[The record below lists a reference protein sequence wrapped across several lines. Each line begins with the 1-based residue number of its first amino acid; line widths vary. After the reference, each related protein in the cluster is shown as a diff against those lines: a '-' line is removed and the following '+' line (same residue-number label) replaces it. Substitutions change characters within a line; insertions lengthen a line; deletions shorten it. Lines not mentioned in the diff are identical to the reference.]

1 MYSHVTT
8 TCIKTW
14 VVPALLPS
22 KYPTIQ
28 QWNCYPE
35 SQHHRLVLP
44 VLELHLY
51 GIVQYV
57 ILCLSSFCSASCE
70 VHPAAFWSFLHL
82 LSSVVVNDYASI
94 FTLLFLKII
103 FFWLLLLAFG
113 NPSSS
118 TRDPTCALCS
128 RHVESQPVDCRENP
142 NIRSPVTNIWVGSNI
157 VAVRDKAALKILVC
171 FCMFG
176 VATSTHF
183 CWVHTQERITGLI

>member
-103 FFWLLLLAFG
+103 FFFC
-113 NPSSS
+113 SSS
-118 TRDPTCALCS
+118 WHSGIPVPPLGI
-128 RHVESQPVDCRENP
+128 QPVPCAVDTWSP
-142 NIRSPVTNIWVGSNI
+142 NQWTAGKTPIF
-157 VAVRDKAALKILVC
+157 ALL
-171 FCMFG
+171 
-176 VATSTHF
+176 
-183 CWVHTQERITGLI
+183 